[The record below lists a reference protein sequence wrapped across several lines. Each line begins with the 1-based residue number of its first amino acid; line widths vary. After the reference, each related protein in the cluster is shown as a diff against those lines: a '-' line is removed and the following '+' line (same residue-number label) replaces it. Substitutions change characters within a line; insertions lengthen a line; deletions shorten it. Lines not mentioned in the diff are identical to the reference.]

1 MRKLANTQNCV
12 SPSDGIKITH
22 KYGWSLILPDS
33 KRAVFK
39 IYSEGFSEEYA
50 DEICDICIKKINDLK
65 EE

>member
-1 MRKLANTQNCV
+1 MSMAQTNV

-50 DEICDICIKKINDLK
+50 DEICNICIKKINDLK